1 MAWTTDDIPDQ
12 TGRIAVVTGA
22 NGGIGFE
29 VARELARKGARVI
42 MACRDMERA
51 GSARRAIIE
60 ETPGASLEVQ
70 EIDLASLGS
79 VRAAAGRILAAHPRI
94 DLLVNN
100 AGVMGIPER
109 RTVDGFEMQ
118 LAVNHL
124 GHFALTAL
132 LLPALLAAPAAR
144 VVSVTSNGRII
155 GRPLGHE
162 NPHLVDRYG
171 PWRAYG
177 QSKLAAVHFALELD
191 RRFRRAGVAARSLV
205 VHPGFTH
212 TDLQARSARETG
224 DLLGRLSYAAVRRVG
239 MSPARGA
246 LSLLRAA
253 TDPNVDG
260 GTLYTPRWVNS
271 GPPVRRPLFA
281 RSRDP
286 AAMRTLWE
294 VSERETGVR
303 LDLPTAHDA

>member
-1 MAWTTDDIPDQ
+1 
-12 TGRIAVVTGA
+12 
-22 NGGIGFE
+22 
-29 VARELARKGARVI
+29 
-42 MACRDMERA
+42 
-51 GSARRAIIE
+51 
-60 ETPGASLEVQ
+60 
-70 EIDLASLGS
+70 
-79 VRAAAGRILAAHPRI
+79 
-94 DLLVNN
+94 
-100 AGVMGIPER
+100 
-109 RTVDGFEMQ
+109 
-118 LAVNHL
+118 VNHL

-239 MSPARGA
+239 MTPVGRCPCFVPRPTRTSTAGRSTRRGGSTQDLRSGARCSPAPGIQRRCAPYGKSPSA
-246 LSLLRAA
+246 RPGCGWTSQRPTTHRVDVAGDNSTYGLGPSTPGGRAA
-253 TDPNVDG
+253 LRLEPLNRRLPRNPPAVEE
-260 GTLYTPRWVNS
+260 GTTARPPGRRWHRDA
-271 GPPVRRPLFA
+271 PARRPHHEYE
-281 RSRDP
+281 P
-286 AAMRTLWE
+286 AA
-294 VSERETGVR
+294 
-303 LDLPTAHDA
+303 